1 MKTTHKDMKVTTAA
15 FNAFMEDLVSAL
27 NTFNVQKQE
36 KDELLS
42 ALGPMKN
49 DIVEAP

>member
-1 MKTTHKDMKVTTAA
+1 
-15 FNAFMEDLVSAL
+15 MEDLASAL
-27 NTFNVQKQE
+27 DTFNVQKLE

-42 ALGPMKN
+42 ALEPMNN

>member
-15 FNAFMEDLVSAL
+15 FKVFVEDLVSAL
-27 NTFNVQKQE
+27 DTFNVQKQG

-42 ALGPMKN
+42 ART
-49 DIVEAP
+49 DDQ